1 MLKNIKFSDI
11 GWLKILFV
19 AFVVVYS
26 LLMLIKPSLGPTD
39 DFMLLRTI
47 QSGHPVFYFSK
58 EFPYGDIAKLGR
70 FGILSPMEYNFFG
83 LFMKSP
89 SAFWY
94 YLMHVF
100 QYVLFMM
107 LFVKILSRF
116 TSNRYLIYLTPII
129 LSLTPAMTIP
139 FFRTHMIDRN
149 IILLYAALLYFY
161 FLNLDNSKTKYIVL
175 GLLSVNTALYYR
187 ENAFVALFVFAFF
200 HFILTWK
207 KSGKK
212 VKIFDGLIMFSSLLY
227 LLLYY
232 LIIFR
237 HLEKNAMIYT
247 STGFNI
253 LLVSIKAILNF
264 AFFSD
269 PIVIL
274 ILLPFTAWRLYKF
287 LRKKIS
293 LHPIYD
299 SMLLAGSAYA
309 MTYIVLHAY
318 GPNYMLPVYIFAL
331 PPLIYFFSQ
340 KEQRTVFWKII
351 AVICGLIMIFNV
363 FPSGLHQLT
372 YYKYFSVNFNKML
385 DFLINDINT
394 NHPNQKMNIFLAGT
408 DLKGGRTGTYFI
420 LADFLEYRKLPS
432 WHYDLKSNVPTPNPD
447 KVYSY
452 IKFPFTVFESDQPSE
467 IHSGDYLIVQPEAT
481 KINITK
487 EYIQSLSKDYK
498 LLFRTNSPL
507 AFPNLN
513 LKTLAKYL
521 LSSRLSQT
529 QKDEGVITNENLMR
543 WPDYYVFIKK

>member
-1 MLKNIKFSDI
+1 MFKNAKLSNI
-11 GWLKILFV
+11 GWLKVSFV
-19 AFVVVYS
+19 IFVVVYS
-26 LLMLIKPSLGPTD
+26 LIMLIKPSLGPTD
-39 DFMLLRTI
+39 DFMLLRTL
-47 QSGHPVFYFSK
+47 QSGHPIFYFSK

-70 FGILSPMEYNFFG
+70 FGILSSMEYNVFGFFS
-83 LFMKSP
+83 KSP

-94 YLMHVF
+94 FLVHVF
-100 QYVLFMM
+100 HYVLFMV
-107 LFVKILSRF
+107 LFVKILARF
-116 TSNRYLIYLTPII
+116 TSNRFLIYLTPIF

-149 IILLYAALLYFY
+149 AILLYAAFLFFY
-161 FLNLDNSKTKYIVL
+161 FLNLDNPKTKYIVL
-175 GLLSVNTALYYR
+175 GVLSANTALYYR
-187 ENAFVALFVFAFF
+187 ENAFIALSVFVFF
-200 HFILTWK
+200 HLVLTWK
-207 KSGKK
+207 KSGIKL
-212 VKIFDGLIMFSSLLY
+212 KIFDGLIMISSFIY

-232 LIIFR
+232 LIIYR
-237 HLEKNAMIYT
+237 HLAPNAAIYT
-247 STGFNI
+247 HTSFNT
-253 LLVSIKAILNF
+253 LLVLIKAILNYG
-264 AFFSD
+264 FFSD

-274 ILLPFTAWRLYKF
+274 VLLPFTAWRFYSF
-287 LRKKIS
+287 LRKKIT

-309 MTYIVLHAY
+309 MSYLALRAY
-318 GPNYMLPVYIFAL
+318 GPNYMLPVYVFAL

-340 KEQRTVFWKII
+340 KEQRTKFFKVI
-351 AVICGLIMIFNV
+351 AVICGLILIFNV
-363 FPSGLHQLT
+363 FPAGLHQLT

-394 NHPNQKMNIFLAGT
+394 NYPNQKMNIFLAGT
-408 DLKGGRTGTYFI
+408 DLKGGRIGTYFI

-521 LSSRLSQT
+521 LSERLSQA

>member
-1 MLKNIKFSDI
+1 
-11 GWLKILFV
+11 
-19 AFVVVYS
+19 
-26 LLMLIKPSLGPTD
+26 MLIKPSLGPTD
-39 DFMLLRTI
+39 DFMLLRTL

-70 FGILSPMEYNFFG
+70 FSILSPMEYNVFGFFS
-83 LFMKSP
+83 KSP

-94 YLMHVF
+94 FLVHVF
-100 QYVLFMM
+100 HYVLFMV

-116 TSNRYLIYLTPII
+116 TSNKFLIYLTPII
-129 LSLTPAMTIP
+129 LSLTPAITIP

-149 IILLYAALLYFY
+149 VVLLYAAFLYFY
-161 FLNLDNSKTKYIVL
+161 FLNLDNPKIKYIVL
-175 GLLSVNTALYYR
+175 GILAINTALYYR
-187 ENAFVALFVFAFF
+187 ENAFVALSVFAFF

-207 KSGKK
+207 KSGNKI
-212 VKIFDGLIMFSSLLY
+212 KIFDGLIMFSSLLY

-237 HLEKNAMIYT
+237 HLEPNTVIY
-247 STGFNI
+247 SHSSFNT
-253 LLVSIKAILNF
+253 LLVSIKAILNY

-274 ILLPFTAWRLYKF
+274 VLLPFTAWRLYKF
-287 LRKKIS
+287 LRKKIA

-309 MTYIVLHAY
+309 GTYLILRAY
-318 GPNYMLPVYIFAL
+318 GPNYMLPVYVFAL

-340 KEQRTVFWKII
+340 KEQRTVFWKTI
-351 AVICGLIMIFNV
+351 AVICGLILIFNV

-394 NHPNQKMNIFLAGT
+394 NHPNQKNNIFLAGT
-408 DLKGGRTGTYFI
+408 DLAGGRIGPYFI
-420 LADFLEYRKLPS
+420 LADFLEYRKLPTER
-432 WHYDLKSNVPTPNPD
+432 YDLKSNVYTPNPD

-467 IHSGDYLIVQPEAT
+467 IQSGDYLIVGPEAT

-487 EYIQSLSKDYK
+487 EYIQSLEKDYK

-513 LKTLAKYL
+513 LKTLVKYL
-521 LSSRLSQT
+521 LSKKISQT

-543 WPDYYVFIKK
+543 WPDYYLFIKK